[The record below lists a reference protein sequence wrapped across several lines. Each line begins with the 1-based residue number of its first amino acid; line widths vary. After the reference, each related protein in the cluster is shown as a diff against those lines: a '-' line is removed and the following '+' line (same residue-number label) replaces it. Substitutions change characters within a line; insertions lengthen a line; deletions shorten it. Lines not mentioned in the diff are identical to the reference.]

1 MQKRIPNKAGLALA
15 TIRLWNPQPIH
26 PPKVDPELEHLDPLQ
41 RSAESI
47 RYSILSL
54 EFWIS
59 KNGQVREWLRH
70 NSRLAAWLVI
80 PALLVLPLLA
90 LAAVQVGA
98 IAAVLV
104 GITGNL
110 LLFTLLAFIAWIV
123 IRKVVQILKAFY
135 GIK

>member
-1 MQKRIPNKAGLALA
+1 MPIEPDACQKLCEAAWKPKPIIPP
-15 TIRLWNPQPIH
+15 T
-26 PPKVDPELEHLDPLQ
+26 VDPEIENLDPLQ

-80 PALLVLPLLA
+80 PTLLVLPLLA

>member
-1 MQKRIPNKAGLALA
+1 MQKKLPNKAGLAFA
-15 TIRLWNPQPIH
+15 TRRLWNPQPIH
-26 PPKVDPELEHLDPLQ
+26 PPKVDPELEHLDPIQ

-98 IAAVLV
+98 IAGVLV

-123 IRKVVQILKAFY
+123 IRKVVQILKAVY